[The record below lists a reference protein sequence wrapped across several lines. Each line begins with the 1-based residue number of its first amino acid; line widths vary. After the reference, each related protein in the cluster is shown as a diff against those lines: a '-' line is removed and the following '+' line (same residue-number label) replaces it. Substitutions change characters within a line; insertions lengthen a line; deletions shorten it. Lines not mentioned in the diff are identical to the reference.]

1 MYSES
6 AFLILKNL
14 KSYLFFYFIFQTCYS
29 QSIDIK
35 FDFVFKDSPKYKID
49 TLLLYKINV
58 GLESLIFRKINIDN
72 RTPLKVS
79 IESNTTYN
87 LKVINGCCRISEFMF
102 NSDTLIHNQIFRII
116 IRPQPIELQE
126 LVVKTKKERFEN
138 SGDTLIINTKP
149 DDARPHAASSTLFD
163 RIPGLSNDFG
173 GLSVLGKRV
182 QEVTINGRKIFG
194 GNPTLSLDAIKA
206 DMIEKMEFIDKNLAN
221 GQSQNT
227 LNIRL
232 KPNKQNGGYGVLT
245 GGLNLKDRFLIN
257 GNFNKITKRGFLNV
271 FSTANNVNQRGTD
284 TKTLSSLQSLSIK
297 RAMNGTGSVIGL
309 YDTSPKIIDETS
321 KTLNQRIEGVNM
333 LGDAGVS
340 YNFSKKKIEFDIFAY
355 GNFRNGEI
363 IKQKTS
369 EMFLGDMNQKITQN
383 QFSLLEN
390 QFFNSSFNLTW
401 KPTVKTTIRFF
412 HKLNFVGT
420 GNTETDSVNNV
431 FENRNLN
438 SYILSNSN
446 RVTSESSQDLGLS
459 IINIGKKR
467 GVLSSL
473 LLGGSKEFFPENIE
487 YYNFIKSGFFQNTS
501 DRFLQKDQKSIN
513 GNIQFNHA
521 RPISKKI
528 LLEGKIRYEYDSR
541 KSNQIYLPSKES
553 FKIDSNFQFSS
564 VTNNLFESGLFAL
577 LQRPRFRVI
586 SGLSFWHWDIL
597 RISRTNYVLIRN
609 NFIINPF
616 TKIEYKLPNKTIW
629 FRIASEP
636 LLPSW
641 SQLGALPDSS
651 KINSI
656 LFGNV
661 FLESTS
667 QRVLELNYNVTNKSG
682 LQIGFNLAYKKY
694 SNPIISKNTFN
705 PVLNIFTGS
714 YSNFGTPTSS
724 INFNVNAFK
733 IKLNS
738 KFSSFFLGGV
748 IRINSFQSINNII
761 SPLKTTFAFYNFT
774 STLKFNKKY
783 LVKGNWSSQFSFLS
797 KKLVWNNSFNISN
810 DFELGRK
817 WYLDS
822 KIKFNVNKTQTNNY
836 FYQTF
841 FDFELNKY
849 ILKNNGLK
857 AGLKLM
863 NALDI
868 KNQVQVN
875 QNSNLLTYQFDNI
888 LPRVFMLNITI
899 YPESGNNLK
908 ISIF

>member
-1 MYSES
+1 LKKRKLY
-6 AFLILKNL
+6 FFFILIA
-14 KSYLFFYFIFQTCYS
+14 QTSYS
-29 QSIDIK
+29 QIIDIK
-35 FDFVFKDSPKYKID
+35 LDFVFIDSPKYKID
-49 TLLLYKINV
+49 SLLLYKTNF
-58 GLESLIFRKINIDN
+58 GLESLEFRKINVSN
-72 RTPLKVS
+72 RAPTIVS
-79 IESNTTYN
+79 IESKATYN
-87 LKVINGCCRISEFMF
+87 LKLINGCCRITEFIF
-102 NSDTLIHNQIFRII
+102 NSDTLIHNQIYRII
-116 IRPQPIELQE
+116 IQPQAIELQE

-173 GLSVLGKRV
+173 ALSVLGKRV

-232 KPNKQNGGYGVLT
+232 KPNKQNGGYGLLA
-245 GGLNLKDRFLIN
+245 GGVNLKDRFLIN
-257 GNFNKITKRGFLNV
+257 GNYNKITKRGFLNV
-271 FSTANNVNQRGTD
+271 FSTANNINQRGTD
-284 TKTLSSLQSLSIK
+284 SKTLSSLQSLSIK
-297 RAMNGTGSVIGL
+297 RAMNVAGSVIGL
-309 YDTSPKIIDETS
+309 YDTSPKIIDESS
-321 KTLNQRIEGVNM
+321 KILTQRIEGVNM

-369 EMFLGDMNQKITQN
+369 EMFLSDMNQKITQN
-383 QFSLLEN
+383 QISILKN
-390 QFFNSSFNLTW
+390 QFFNSSLNLTW
-401 KPTVKTTIRFF
+401 KPTVKSTIRFF

-420 GNTETDSVNNV
+420 GNTESDSINNV
-431 FENRNLN
+431 FANVKLN
-438 SYILSNSN
+438 SFILSNSD
-446 RVTSESSQDLGLS
+446 RVTYESSQDLGLS
-459 IINIGKKR
+459 IINIGKKK
-467 GVLSSL
+467 GVISSL
-473 LLGGSKEFFPENIE
+473 LVGGSQEFFPENIM
-487 YYNFIKSGFFQNTS
+487 YSNFITSGFFQNNS

-513 GNIQFNHA
+513 GNLQFNHA

-528 LLEGKIRYEYDSR
+528 LLEGKIKYEYDSR

-553 FKIDSNFQFSS
+553 FKIDSNFQYSS
-564 VTNNLFESGLFAL
+564 VTNSLFESGLYAL
-577 LQRPRFRVI
+577 YQRPRFSVV

-597 RISRTNYVLIRN
+597 RLSGNNHVLIKN
-609 NFIINPF
+609 NYLINPF

-641 SQLGALPDSS
+641 SQLGVLPDSS

-661 FLESTS
+661 FLESINE
-667 QRVLELNYNVTNKSG
+667 RVLELNYKVTNKRG
-682 LQIGFNLAYKKY
+682 LQIGFNLACKKY

-705 PVLNIFTGS
+705 PELNIFIGS

-748 IRINSFQSINNII
+748 IRMNSFQSINNII
-761 SPLKTTFAFYNFT
+761 SPLKTTFAFYNFS
-774 STLKFNKKY
+774 STLKLNKKY

-797 KKLVWNNSFNISN
+797 NKLVWNNSFNISN

-822 KIKFNVNKTQTNNY
+822 KIKLNVNKTQTNNY

-841 FDFELNKY
+841 LDFELNKY

-857 AGLKLM
+857 AGIKVV

-875 QNSNLLTYQFDNI
+875 QNSNLISYQFDNI
-888 LPRVFMLNITI
+888 LPRVFMINITI
-899 YPESGNNLK
+899 YPESWK
-908 ISIF
+908 